1 MLYSLHRKGKGEVWC
16 VCVVRARCVVL
27 CVSCGL
33 RDGGSG
39 GPGVSHLD
47 HVSLPNKLAVMQE
60 QIVVV

>member
-1 MLYSLHRKGKGEVWC
+1 MVC

-39 GPGVSHLD
+39 GPGVSHLVLVD